1 MPITLS
7 DISKDMAN
15 LAAAFGALAASPQ
28 PPFTSADQAHL
39 ASCAGT
45 AVQATTHLAIVGA
58 GGGAKSTTA
67 QALAQCHADAM
78 AITAKLDAV
87 SKPPPHVGDS
97 ARQLFEQAKNVTN
110 AAYAIA

>member
-15 LAAAFGALAASPQ
+15 LAAAFGALAAAPQ

-39 ASCAGT
+39 ASCAGS

-58 GGGAKSTTA
+58 SGGVKTSTA
-67 QALAQCHADAM
+67 HALEQCHADAM
-78 AITAKLDAV
+78 AVTAKLNAV
-87 SKPPPHVGDS
+87 GNPPSLVADTAP
-97 ARQLFEQAKNVTN
+97 QLFEQAKNATN

>member
-1 MPITLS
+1 MPITIS

-15 LAAAFGALAASPQ
+15 LAAAFGALAAAPQ

-39 ASCAGT
+39 ASCAGS

-58 GGGAKSTTA
+58 SGGVKTSTA
-67 QALAQCHADAM
+67 RALEQCHADAT
-78 AITAKLDAV
+78 AVTAKLDAV
-87 SKPPPHVGDS
+87 SKPPSTVRDTAP
-97 ARQLFEQAKNVTN
+97 QLFEQAKNATN